1 MQLLVLTC
9 YTNLRGQFIAR
20 ELVHGQTMEN
30 LDLEY
35 KGKTYYFMSSKHK
48 ATFEKDPEK
57 FIGGKKMHGGQDK
70 IGH

>member
-1 MQLLVLTC
+1 MTKCPVC
-9 YTNLRGQFIAR
+9 RMPVIKIFAPS
-20 ELVHGQTMEN
+20 
-30 LDLEY
+30 LEY

-57 FIGGKKMHGGQDK
+57 FIGGKEMHVGQDK